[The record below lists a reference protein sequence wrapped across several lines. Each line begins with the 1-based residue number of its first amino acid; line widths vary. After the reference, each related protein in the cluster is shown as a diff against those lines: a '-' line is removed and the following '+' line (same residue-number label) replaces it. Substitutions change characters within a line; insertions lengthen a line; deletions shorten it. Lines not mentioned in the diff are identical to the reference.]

1 MERVDLLFEP
11 VRVFLVQVGEF
22 APRVLVALGVLIAGW
37 LLAKAVRFAVAK
49 ALRAVNFHVVTER
62 AGVDGFLERGGMGID
77 TTGLLAT
84 LVYWMVML
92 ASLVIAF
99 NGLGL
104 TYITDLLGKV
114 VMFVPRVIVSLLIVT
129 FGAYF
134 ARFVANAVVAY
145 CGSVGIQDAE
155 TLGRIAQY
163 AIVVFVVLIALDH
176 VEVAGE
182 IVRTSFLIL
191 LSGLVFA
198 LALAFGLGGRARAAE
213 LLDRWWPRRGGSD
226 GG

>member
-1 MERVDLLFEP
+1 
-11 VRVFLVQVGEF
+11 
-22 APRVLVALGVLIAGW
+22 
-37 LLAKAVRFAVAK
+37 
-49 ALRAVNFHVVTER
+49 
-62 AGVDGFLERGGMGID
+62 
-77 TTGLLAT
+77 
-84 LVYWMVML
+84 
-92 ASLVIAF
+92 
-99 NGLGL
+99 
-104 TYITDLLGKV
+104 
-114 VMFVPRVIVSLLIVT
+114 MFVPRVIVSLLIVT

-191 LSGLVFA
+191 LSGVVFA